1 MADIFSDIDI
11 IAPAE
16 RKNKKKRTRK
26 NEAMQIYKFVCEL
39 LGTKVPSI

>member
-26 NEAMQIYKFVCEL
+26 NEAMQIYKFVSKKISYIL
-39 LGTKVPSI
+39 L